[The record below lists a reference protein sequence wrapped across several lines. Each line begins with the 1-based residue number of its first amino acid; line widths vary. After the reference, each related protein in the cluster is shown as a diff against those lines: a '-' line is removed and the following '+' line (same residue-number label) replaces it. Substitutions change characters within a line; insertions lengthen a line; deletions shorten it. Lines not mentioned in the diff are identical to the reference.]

1 MHNRTKSL
9 AASSGAALAL
19 VLTAS
24 ADTYTWTGA
33 VNGTWNTSNLNWEN
47 GAGTAVAWS
56 NDSPPNDAVFNGS
69 STKTITLNTQRAVG
83 NFTLNENGYKFIG
96 NGPLA
101 VDGTLSINKSVQILV
116 PLGSAACPIYVA
128 NDAWLKLGASAGNTN
143 TVSGRIIGEC
153 PVGFSWPTNTHFLA
167 ERSSSSAAG
176 GGAMINSG
184 AGVTNDVGTLSVRSS
199 LLVQSGV
206 VRVSSG
212 KFNIGD
218 GSGETDGGNAL
229 ILVGGNGSGY
239 DDAYGRL
246 VVAAGAEM
254 ATPEETWGGTV
265 NAVDGIDWQAQANR
279 YAQVEVYGRVHLPNV
294 KWFNARGSAST
305 LTVGGG
311 GEMLVGTL
319 RLSSGDELS
328 VVNLAGGGTLSLRNF
343 EIGSSA
349 SGYPCEIN
357 FDGGI
362 VHPLP
367 VVGSIDKAKFLGEK
381 NSSDWNNVSLNV
393 LSGGAIFETV
403 EETAYCNLPFV
414 SGVSAGE
421 RDGGI
426 TVRGGNSKVFVMVV
440 AGSSYNGPTVVE
452 SGELQVRAA
461 NGLPSGTVLK
471 VGTDGRVGF
480 NTYAGESP
488 DVAQTVARAEGTGLI
503 YNNSG
508 LTVTGGVS
516 PVFGGRYG
524 TLSFRKP
531 CNLSGSLDIPGDADG
546 CGCVKFEGAGQ
557 SLANLTLRVAD
568 ASALAQDKGG
578 AFYKVVDAPNGFAAG
593 GARFAALDLP
603 GGWDVRY
610 TDNAVYLRH
619 VDATV
624 VFVR

>member
-1 MHNRTKSL
+1 MHKQSNTI
-9 AASSGAALAL
+9 AVASSAALAF
-19 VLTAS
+19 VLSAS
-24 ADTYTWTGA
+24 AETYTWTGA
-33 VNGTWNTSNLNWEN
+33 VDGTWNTSKLNWEN

-56 NDSPPNDAVFNGS
+56 NVSPPNDAVFNGS

-167 ERSSSSAAG
+167 ERSSSSDAG

-184 AGVTNDVGTLSVRSS
+184 IGVTNDVGTLSVRSS
-199 LLVQSGV
+199 LFAHSGV

-212 KFNIGD
+212 KFNVGD
-218 GSGETDGGNAL
+218 GGSETDGGNAL

-239 DDAYGRL
+239 DSAYGHL
-246 VVAAGAEM
+246 VVAAGAEI

-279 YAQVEVYGRVHLPNV
+279 YAHVEVYGRVHLPNV
-294 KWFNARGSAST
+294 KWFNARGSAAT
-305 LTVGGG
+305 LTIHAG
-311 GEMLVGTL
+311 GEMCLGTL
-319 RLSSGDELS
+319 RLSSGNDLS
-328 VVNLAGGGTLSLRNF
+328 VVNIAEGGTLSLRNF
-343 EIGSSA
+343 DIGESA

-357 FDGGI
+357 IDGGVI
-362 VHPLP
+362 HPLP
-367 VVGSIDKAKFLGEK
+367 VVGSIDKTKFLGAK
-381 NSSDWNNVSLNV
+381 GNDDWDKVSLNV
-393 LSGGAIFETV
+393 LAGGAVFETV

-414 SGVSAGE
+414 SGVASGE
-421 RDGGI
+421 TDGGI
-426 TVRGGNSKVFVMVV
+426 MVRGGNSKVFVLAV

-471 VGTDGRVGF
+471 VGATGMVGI
-480 NTYAGESP
+480 NTYSSGYP
-488 DVAQTVARAEGTGLI
+488 DLPQTVARVEGTGLV
-503 YNNSG
+503 YYNSG
-508 LTVTGGVS
+508 LTVTEGVS
-516 PVFGGRYG
+516 PVFNGRHG
-524 TLSFRKP
+524 TLTFREP
-531 CNLSGSLDIPGDADG
+531 CDLRGTLDITGDAEG

-557 SLANLTLRVAD
+557 SLAGLTLKMANP
-568 ASALAQDKGG
+568 AAFATDKGKT
-578 AFYKVVDAPNGFAAG
+578 FYKVVDAPNGYG
-593 GARFAALDLP
+593 DTRFAVTDLP
-603 GGWDVRY
+603 PAWGVRY
-610 TDNAVYLRH
+610 EATAVYLYH
-619 VDATV
+619 IDATV
-624 VFVR
+624 LTFK